1 MYKRNCATDKCKI
14 MRPIQTQG
22 SFNTVPII
30 AFEPTIT
37 GTYLE
42 IRREVTYGKHICQD
56 TS

>member
-1 MYKRNCATDKCKI
+1 
-14 MRPIQTQG
+14 MRPIQRQG

-30 AFEPTIT
+30 ACEPTIT
-37 GTYLE
+37 GRYLE